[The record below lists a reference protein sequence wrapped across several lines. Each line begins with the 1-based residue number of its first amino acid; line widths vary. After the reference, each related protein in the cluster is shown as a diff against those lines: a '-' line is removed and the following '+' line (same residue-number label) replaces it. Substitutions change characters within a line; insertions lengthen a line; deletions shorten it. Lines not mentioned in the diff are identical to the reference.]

1 LSALVTAI
9 FWLLFA
15 ATSPLACVL
24 GVLLW
29 VVTTPFDP
37 DRRILHG
44 FLCRWSF
51 QYLRWNPAWDVRVLH
66 RERLPRGPAVLVANH
81 QSMAD
86 IVVVMGLYH
95 PFKFV
100 SKASLFRLPLVGWL
114 MKLAKYV
121 RVERGKA
128 HSMAKMMDDCRGWLA
143 RGMPVLIFPEGTYS
157 PDGKLLPF
165 KRGAAALAIGAQ
177 VPLVPVLIE
186 GTRSLVVEDGPWM
199 SPRCRVRL
207 TVLEPIGVAELGS
220 DDAALTERVRRLLE
234 AGLEAGAAS
243 R

>member
-1 LSALVTAI
+1 MSALVTAV

-15 ATSPLACVL
+15 LTSPLACVL
-24 GVLLW
+24 GVLVW
-29 VVTTPFDP
+29 AVSAPFDP
-37 DRRILHG
+37 DRRLLHA
-44 FLCRWSF
+44 FLCRWCF

-66 RERLPRGPAVLVANH
+66 RELLPKGPAVLVANH

-100 SKASLFRLPLVGWL
+100 SKASLFSLPMVGWL

-128 HSMAKMMDDCRGWLA
+128 HSMANMMQDCRHWLS

-177 VPLVPVLIE
+177 VPVVPVLIE

-199 SPRCRVRL
+199 SPRCRVRV
-207 TVLEPIGVAELGS
+207 TVLEPIAAADLGG
-220 DDAALTERVRRLLE
+220 DAAALTERLRRLFE
-234 AGLEAGAAS
+234 AGLS